1 MEEKDALKNVTLP
14 MILDVF
20 LYLFSKEL
28 FEEIIWRVTRVK
40 QAFQYATNVP
50 FAAVK
55 VGLYPRNEV
64 HDKGWLWRE
73 SKQGREWC

>member
-28 FEEIIWRVTRVK
+28 FEEII
-40 QAFQYATNVP
+40 
-50 FAAVK
+50 
-55 VGLYPRNEV
+55 
-64 HDKGWLWRE
+64 
-73 SKQGREWC
+73 